1 MDDLCKRLEDLT
13 QTLSECIISSQR
25 DGSASSLANSGQ
37 YALPSIIP
45 ITNTS
50 NTDTVPSIQAYMAR
64 ENNSSSETQ
73 DDLPSQ
79 SHNSGLSPSYQTP
92 AGPVGHMVA
101 DSYGRLRWVDLHR
114 VFILKVDT
122 NSCRYVGG
130 AGNNIVIE
138 AVQSLSPET
147 NPPTGKQPSIKKSEV
162 ELPFFVHGQT
172 WPEMPYLPQAKD
184 ILRPPR
190 YISDLLVGIYFEQ
203 LHYTFPILYM
213 PRFMK
218 QYNEM
223 QSMKSDSLIDKGFLS
238 VFFAVCACASC
249 LLPQTPGTSQL
260 VGIEYYQKAQLLF
273 FASSGEV
280 FIEQVQCLGL
290 LSLCSASWNVLA
302 QSWRFAGQA
311 VRIAQ
316 DLGLH
321 LSSLVLLSPFQPR
334 RRYVS

>member
-1 MDDLCKRLEDLT
+1 
-13 QTLSECIISSQR
+13 
-25 DGSASSLANSGQ
+25 
-37 YALPSIIP
+37 
-45 ITNTS
+45 
-50 NTDTVPSIQAYMAR
+50 
-64 ENNSSSETQ
+64 
-73 DDLPSQ
+73 
-79 SHNSGLSPSYQTP
+79 
-92 AGPVGHMVA
+92 
-101 DSYGRLRWVDLHR
+101 
-114 VFILKVDT
+114 
-122 NSCRYVGG
+122 
-130 AGNNIVIE
+130 
-138 AVQSLSPET
+138 
-147 NPPTGKQPSIKKSEV
+147 
-162 ELPFFVHGQT
+162 
-172 WPEMPYLPQAKD
+172 
-184 ILRPPR
+184 
-190 YISDLLVGIYFEQ
+190 
-203 LHYTFPILYM
+203 
-213 PRFMK
+213 MK

-280 FIEQVQCLGL
+280 FIEKVQCLGL